1 MSPLR
6 GTIPGL
12 YLAPS
17 DFVPD
22 WKPGESYGPR
32 ALIDTMQQS
41 NGMDHRIPEC
51 GSALSIVNSHCAV
64 EDRSLLATRFNYV
77 LGRSTVEYSTE
88 LGIALWSQGIR
99 VLTNRRSDEW
109 DIRWPKCV
117 CCSPSKLKSI
127 NSTFCEFPFHRCVY
141 TGYA

>member
-32 ALIDTMQQS
+32 ALIDAMQQS

-64 EDRSLLATRFNYV
+64 EDRSLLATRFDYV
-77 LGRSTVEYSTE
+77 LGRSTIRYEAGNSTMVTGDTRFDE
-88 LGIALWSQGIR
+88 SLFRRMGHSKAEMR
-99 VLTNRRSDEW
+99 TNR
-109 DIRWPKCV
+109 
-117 CCSPSKLKSI
+117 SKFKSI
-127 NSTFCEFPFHRCVY
+127 DSTCCKFLFHRY
-141 TGYA
+141 PDTRN